1 MRYCNL
7 CGSVLK
13 EKRLYCYTCS
23 KNRFGPAQELPQLS
37 EKERHYR
44 FNMIKGR
51 MAETLI
57 QELFLSQ
64 GFNVYRYGMESTIP
78 GVMKLLTGVPGVV
91 SEHIK
96 RMPDFV
102 VQNPTTCEVFF
113 VEVKYRSNGRFSK
126 EDLPQDYPYRN
137 SHLILVSRDEI
148 QCVTIEELLQGAVI
162 EAGGS
167 YHLGNRGEFSLPQSI
182 INEFC
187 DFARTM
193 YSQL

>member
-1 MRYCNL
+1 MPYCNQ
-7 CGSVLK
+7 CGSALS
-13 EKRLYCYTCS
+13 EKKLYCLTCY
-23 KNRFGPAQELPQLS
+23 KNRLGHSQEVPQLS

-78 GVMKLLTGVPGVV
+78 GVMKLLTGVPGGV

-102 VQNPTTCEVFF
+102 VQNPNTREVYF

-126 EDLPQDYPYRN
+126 EDLPKDYPYRN
-137 SHLILVSRDEI
+137 SHLILVSKDEI
-148 QCVTIEELLQGAVI
+148 QCVTVEELMQGTVI
-162 EAGGS
+162 EAEPVRVGT
-167 YHLGNRGEFSLPQSI
+167 SI
-182 INEFC
+182 SPPS
-187 DFARTM
+187 AAVVKLMGT
-193 YSQL
+193 